1 MRGLSAAAIAH
12 CLGVALCVASPTAA
26 RAQSTEV
33 LHDNASAAQ
42 TAVVPKTYH
51 CVDPAD
57 VLARRWP
64 QNEPCRLPLVHLPV
78 GVTLGSQA
86 PPRWPTSLPRLPER
100 EPGHAMFWRFPVQ
113 PLGPYEAPR
122 HWR

>member
-1 MRGLSAAAIAH
+1 MQGLSAAAIAH
-12 CLGVALCVASPTAA
+12 GLGVALCVALPSTA
-26 RAQSTEV
+26 RAQSPGI
-33 LHDNASAAQ
+33 DAQ
-42 TAVVPKTYH
+42 TYH

-64 QNEPCRLPLVHLPV
+64 QNEPCRLPLVHLPP
-78 GVTLGSQA
+78 GVALGPQA
-86 PPRWPTSLPRLPER
+86 SPRWPASLPRLPER

-113 PLGPYEAPR
+113 PLGPYDAPR

>member
-1 MRGLSAAAIAH
+1 MRALSAVIAH
-12 CLGVALCVASPTAA
+12 GLGVALGVASPTPAGAQSRAVSPDDANAA
-26 RAQSTEV
+26 RAMVEQK
-33 LHDNASAAQ
+33 A
-42 TAVVPKTYH
+42 YH

-64 QNEPCRLPLVHLPV
+64 QKEPCRLPLVHLPP
-78 GVTLGSQA
+78 GIALGPPAS
-86 PPRWPTSLPRLPER
+86 PRWPTSLPRLPER

-113 PLGPYEAPR
+113 PLGPYDAPR